1 MTHQRHLNASIWLR
15 FFLFVYA
22 LSARIMIMPV
32 PLLVPFDPRGRGCGV
47 VARDSRKTGV
57 VAPGDS
63 CFIPHEARGE
73 ARVDG
78 HGDWSPTSP
87 SVPLSTHPDL
97 LFAIEII
104 FPSISGHSSSSR
116 DLDAF
121 AKIILTNRLSSA
133 TSPLKFNTDCDHVW
147 SFEDQIFSCV
157 DSEKYPLPFHHPRV
171 SIDTRF
177 FFFVWNVSLPPR
189 RNQPRSKSA
198 TRAKGKYAAWS
209 TETRF
214 INYCTDS
221 IDKKKKGKEEK
232 RVWRAINPGHQFADG
247 RGVENERER
256 SVYLWNRGSGSMR
269 PPLAS
274 ILTNKFREQ
283 KTALGHAAVAESSF
297 GPSAFQPRRRCQGFG
312 PASNH
317 FYRFLLS
324 SSRKKKRGGARAGHD
339 TEQRLPKAHVTSVFG
354 TRPSR

>member
-1 MTHQRHLNASIWLR
+1 MLHPPRGER
-15 FFLFVYA
+15 GGEGGR
-22 LSARIMIMPV
+22 ARRLVANV
-32 PLLVPFDPRGRGCGV
+32 PLRSALHPPRSPLCDWNYISLYLRPF
-47 VARDSRKTGV
+47 
-57 VAPGDS
+57 
-63 CFIPHEARGE
+63 E
-73 ARVDG
+73 
-78 HGDWSPTSP
+78 
-87 SVPLSTHPDL
+87 
-97 LFAIEII
+97 
-104 FPSISGHSSSSR
+104 SR

-247 RGVENERER
+247 RGVKNERER

>member
-1 MTHQRHLNASIWLR
+1 ME
-15 FFLFVYA
+15 V
-22 LSARIMIMPV
+22 
-32 PLLVPFDPRGRGCGV
+32 RGKRELEVTATPSGAVGLPP
-47 VARDSRKTGV
+47 DWMNIK
-57 VAPGDS
+57 
-63 CFIPHEARGE
+63 F
-73 ARVDG
+73 
-78 HGDWSPTSP
+78 WSPANNHQPTTCLLLPLRRLKYVSGVKSNTS
-87 SVPLSTHPDL
+87 
-97 LFAIEII
+97 
-104 FPSISGHSSSSR
+104 
-116 DLDAF
+116 
-121 AKIILTNRLSSA
+121 AKCMARA
-133 TSPLKFNTDCDHVW
+133 TWHEFTDTQFLV
-147 SFEDQIFSCV
+147 
-157 DSEKYPLPFHHPRV
+157 K
-171 SIDTRF
+171 
-177 FFFVWNVSLPPR
+177 
-189 RNQPRSKSA
+189 
-198 TRAKGKYAAWS
+198 
-209 TETRF
+209 
-214 INYCTDS
+214 
-221 IDKKKKGKEEK
+221 KKKKGKEEK

-297 GPSAFQPRRRCQGFG
+297 GPSAFEPRRRCQGFG